1 MKERPPSRGS
11 AIPIDIFVT
20 HHSSLAEHLLSHL
33 EEAKGAP
40 QSNQNDAIPEKAV
53 EVPPADQPTTCES
66 ANTSADVKRKSRR
79 GRRLKVSTAEIP
91 LVVVDDKDSS
101 GES

>member
-1 MKERPPSRGS
+1 M
-11 AIPIDIFVT
+11 IP
-20 HHSSLAEHLLSHL
+20 HSFLAEHLLSHL

-40 QSNQNDAIPEKAV
+40 QSNQNDAIPEKGV

-66 ANTSADVKRKSRR
+66 ANTSTDVKRKSRR
-79 GRRLKVSTAEIP
+79 GRRPKVSTTETP